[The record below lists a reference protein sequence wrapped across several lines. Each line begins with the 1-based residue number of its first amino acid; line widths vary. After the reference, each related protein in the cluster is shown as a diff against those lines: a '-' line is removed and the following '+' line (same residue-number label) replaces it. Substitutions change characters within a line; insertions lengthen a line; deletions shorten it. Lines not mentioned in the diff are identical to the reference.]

1 MTDHSIHTETHLVGE
16 SYCIECSAKCR
27 PWEPCNCCRLIV
39 EDPLEQELAAL
50 KAEFREDLIAEAEKV
65 GCKVVFRDRNW
76 ALKNP
81 RAEKAEGM
89 LAWHHHS
96 DEEGQRD
103 CVCSHYATAF
113 LEEYRAKKE
122 TRKVT

>member
-1 MTDHSIHTETHLVGE
+1 
-16 SYCIECSAKCR
+16 
-27 PWEPCNCCRLIV
+27 V